1 MYENIRI
8 QGLRALDH
16 VELGGLRRVN
26 LIVGRNNVGKTTL
39 LEGLLL
45 LGAGT
50 DPSMLVTL
58 GLMRG
63 QRIDRDRPDPEPIWR
78 SFQYR
83 FEENRIVGLSGRWAG
98 EPNDRVLEITRVIKQ
113 FTSDVDEEQTV
124 ARAFG
129 ETRLNGVSLDYTSAA
144 GRTFHT
150 FARLEG
156 EKIQTV
162 GSKRRDDFVWTVLVS
177 ARARTLEREAEQYGY
192 LLKTK
197 REGDVLKA
205 LKLLDDRIERL
216 ELVYESG
223 APAIYVDLGF
233 PTLVPLAVCGDGV
246 VRLFSFVV
254 ELTSARGG
262 VVLIDEIDAGLHFS
276 VMGPFWR
283 ALRGL
288 AEQHDVQIFATTHS
302 DELIR
307 SALAAFPDDL
317 SWLGLYRLDRRKQG
331 IVAVAY
337 DEETLAAVREERF
350 EVRG

>member
-78 SFQYR
+78 SYQHR
-83 FEENRIVGLSGRWAG
+83 FVENRMIEITGRWAG
-98 EPNDRVLEITRVIKQ
+98 EPNDRVLRIMREIKQ
-113 FTSDVDEEQTV
+113 VTSDVDEEQTV

-129 ETRLNGVSLDYTSAA
+129 EARLNGIDLEYTSAV
-144 GRTFHT
+144 GRSFHT
-150 FARLEG
+150 GARLDG
-156 EKIQTV
+156 EKIQSV
-162 GSKRRDDFVWTVLVS
+162 GSKRRDDFFWTVLVS
-177 ARARTLEREAEQYGY
+177 ARARTLEREAAQYGS
-192 LLKTK
+192 LLKAK
-197 REGDVLKA
+197 REGDILNA
-205 LKLLDDRIERL
+205 LRLLDDRIERL
-216 ELVYESG
+216 ELVYEAG
-223 APAIYVDLGF
+223 APAVYVDLGF
-233 PTLVPLAVCGDGV
+233 STLVPLAVCGDGV

-283 ALRGL
+283 ALR
-288 AEQHDVQIFATTHS
+288 AQADKHDVQIFATTHS
-302 DELIR
+302 DELLR
-307 SALAAFPDDL
+307 SALGAFPDDL

-337 DEETLAAVREERF
+337 DEETLATVRDERF

>member
-1 MYENIRI
+1 MYDELRI
-8 QGLRALDH
+8 QGLRALDD
-16 VELGGLRRVN
+16 VDLKGLRRIN

-58 GLMRG
+58 GLIRG

-78 SFQYR
+78 SYQHGFV
-83 FEENRIVGLSGRWAG
+83 ESRIIEVAGRWRG
-98 EPNDRVLEITRVIKQ
+98 EPNHRVLRITREMKQ
-113 FTSDVDEEQTV
+113 VTSDIDEERSV

-129 ETRLNGVSLDYTSAA
+129 ETRLNGIDLEYISAA

-150 FARLEG
+150 SARLEG
-156 EKIQTV
+156 EKLQTV
-162 GSKRRDDFVWTVLVS
+162 GSKHRDDFLRTVLVS
-177 ARARTLEREAEQYGY
+177 ARARTLEREAEQYGF

-197 REGDVLKA
+197 REGDVLDA
-205 LKLLDDRIERL
+205 LRLLDDRIQRL
-216 ELVYESG
+216 ELVYEAA
-223 APAIYVDLGF
+223 APSIYVDLGF

-262 VVLIDEIDAGLHFS
+262 VVLIDEVDAGLHFS
-276 VMGPFWR
+276 VMEPFWR
-283 ALRGL
+283 ALRAL
-288 AEQHDVQIFATTHS
+288 AEKHDVQIFATTHN
-302 DELIR
+302 DELLR

-317 SWLGLYRLDRRKQG
+317 AWLGLYRLDRRKQG
-331 IVAVAY
+331 IVAVGY
-337 DEETLAAVREERF
+337 DEETLATVRDERF